1 MALDVSSNAAA
12 AQDRLPPF
20 AALRAFDAAAR
31 LGSFVRAADEL
42 GVTAAAISQQIHV
55 LESFAGQ
62 PLFRRL
68 GRGIELTDA
77 GIAARPLVVD
87 AMAMIAEAARVM
99 RLPLRSKRVS
109 VSAAPSFA
117 AKWLVP
123 RIERF
128 RHRYPDIEVWIAADA
143 ALVDFA
149 TADVDLAIR
158 YGAGAHDGANTQ
170 ILLAE
175 SVTVVCSPALL
186 IDRAITTPADLAHFS
201 LLHDE
206 SLDQDPAYPNWRMW
220 LTARGVAD
228 VDAQR
233 GLRFNQSSLV
243 IEAAA
248 AGKGVALAKTQLA
261 QADLASGRLVAPLGA
276 DATPLG
282 YAYWLVWP
290 RGRTVTD
297 SLRAFIGWLHDE
309 ASDGLI
315 DIGGGI

>member
-1 MALDVSSNAAA
+1 MSADSGFVP
-12 AQDRLPPF
+12 DRLPPL

-31 LGSFVRAADEL
+31 HQSFVRAADEL
-42 GVTAAAISQQIHV
+42 GVTAAAISQQIQT
-55 LESFAGQ
+55 LETFAGQ

-77 GIAARPLVVD
+77 GLAARPLVVE
-87 AMAMIAEAARVM
+87 AMALMAEAGRLM

-128 RHRYPDIEVWIAADA
+128 RERYPDIEVWLAADMT
-143 ALVDFA
+143 LVDFA

-158 YGAGAHDGANTQ
+158 YGAGAYEGANTQ
-170 ILLAE
+170 MLLPE
-175 SVTVVCSPALL
+175 SVTVVCSPQLL
-186 IDRAITTPADLAHFS
+186 GGQTLSAPADLANLP

-206 SLDQDPAYPNWRMW
+206 SADQDPAFPTWRMW
-220 LTARGVAD
+220 LAARGVANID
-228 VDAQR
+228 TQK
-233 GLRFNQSSLV
+233 GLRFNQASLV

-248 AGKGVALAKTQLA
+248 AGKGVAITKTQLA
-261 QADLASGRLVAPLGA
+261 AADLASGRLVAPFGG

-290 RGRTVTD
+290 LGRTVTE
-297 SLRAFIGWLHDE
+297 SLRLFKAWLHQE
-309 ASDGLI
+309 ASASAPDF
-315 DIGGGI
+315 GGGI